1 MKLTLIIFD
10 YWKHWITLPN
20 DPVIWSQTGDSPECR
35 DGLMWHDGYW
45 ATFWY
50 MLNLSWFEM
59 NDLGYGRGEALL
71 PARGSVLGLWS
82 Q

>member
-1 MKLTLIIFD
+1 MKLTLVIFD
-10 YWKHWITLPN
+10 YWKHWITLSN
-20 DPVIWSQTGDSPECR
+20 DTVMWSQTGDSPECR

-59 NDLGYGRGEALL
+59 NDRMTSATGEKRPYCPPEDLS
-71 PARGSVLGLWS
+71 P
-82 Q
+82 

>member
-1 MKLTLIIFD
+1 MKLTLIIFE

-20 DPVIWSQTGDSPECR
+20 DKVMWSQTGDSPGCR

-50 MLNLSWFEM
+50 MLNLPWFKM
-59 NDLGYGRGEALL
+59 NNLMASATGEKRSYYPPEDLC
-71 PARGSVLGLWS
+71 
-82 Q
+82 